1 MPVIAESPP
10 LVWGAAAP
18 GEPVP
23 PPITPK
29 PPAITPRPPAITP
42 VPGVKPL
49 ITYIPTEMVI
59 KHQGFIGAVDSQPSC
74 FKREDITGFTDEEFS
89 LHVQLAMANK
99 YLTQEHDMFCSK
111 QAVQSLSTKLKRFV
125 E

>member
-23 PPITPK
+23 PPITPR
-29 PPAITPRPPAITP
+29 PPAITPRPPSATP
-42 VPGVKPL
+42 VPGVKPP
-49 ITYIPTEMVI
+49 IVHIPTELVI
-59 KHQGFIGAVDSQPSC
+59 KHQEFIGAVDSQPSC
-74 FKREDITGFTDEEFS
+74 FKREDITGFTDDEFS
-89 LHVQLAMANK
+89 QHVQIAMIDKA
-99 YLTQEHDMFCSK
+99 LTQEKDMYCSK
-111 QAVQSLSTKLKRFV
+111 QAVQNLSTKLKRFV